1 MKSHNPPCKI
11 YAEFEP
17 LFKKID
23 NFKNISEISSTI
35 EKGEHLSWGYLMST
49 IWVFDSI
56 KNKLFYR

>member
-1 MKSHNPPCKI
+1 MKSDNPPCKI

-35 EKGEHLSWGYLMST
+35 EKGEHLPWGYLMST